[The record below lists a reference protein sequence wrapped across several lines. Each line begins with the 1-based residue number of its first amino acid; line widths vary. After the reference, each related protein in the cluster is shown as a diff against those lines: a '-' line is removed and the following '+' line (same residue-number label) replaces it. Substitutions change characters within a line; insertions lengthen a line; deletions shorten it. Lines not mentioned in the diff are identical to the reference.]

1 MTRNIFTV
9 PLTVVVSTNKIY
21 SGMNHIHRTQLKN
34 DYHWMIKRVRKHI
47 QKPQLFPVKIMYHFF
62 FNGRVF
68 DNSNCS
74 FMQKM
79 LEDAL
84 VKEGFLPDDS
94 YHYVWFSGVTNQKGP
109 QDQVTIE
116 IIEGGE

>member
-1 MTRNIFTV
+1 MTRNVFTV
-9 PLTVVVSTNKIY
+9 PLDIMVSTNKIY
-21 SGMNHIHRTQLKN
+21 AGMNHFHRTQLKN
-34 DYHWMIKRVRKHI
+34 DYHWMIKKVKKHI
-47 QKPQLFPVKIMYHFF
+47 QKPHSFPVKIMYHFSF
-62 FNGRVF
+62 RGRVF
-68 DNSNCS
+68 DSSNCS

-94 YHYVWFSGVTNQKGP
+94 YQYVWFNGITIRKGP

-116 IIEGGE
+116 IIEGEE